1 MGFTH
6 VYSAGG
12 LNTLL
17 SEGCVLEVTPSVG
30 TVGRMYIPRRGK
42 GINSPQLPL
51 SSSRILSMTSN
62 RYTVNLFIYLFIYF
76 FQL

>member
-30 TVGRMYIPRRGK
+30 PVGRMYIPRTGK

-62 RYTVNLFIYLFIYF
+62 RYTVNLNLI
-76 FQL
+76 